1 MDYER
6 EAESQLRYR
15 SLMEPYRETERINV
29 PMVYPELSSKKTLI
43 TELVNGVPVDKLFKS
58 NLISQEKKNEIA
70 ERLLRLTL
78 REIFEF
84 RFMQTD
90 PNFSNYLYDADS
102 DMIHLLDFGAAR
114 EYSKEF
120 TDKYFMVIKGA
131 AEQDYDMILKYS
143 KELGFL
149 TGFEA
154 KVMERAH
161 VEAVMIL
168 GEAFADK
175 NYQGPSSNTSE
186 RSSANTSEGSSANTS
201 EGPSSNTSE
210 GPSSNTSEGRLFDFS
225 NQSTTRRISSLVP
238 VMIKHRLTPPP
249 EETYSLHRKMSG
261 MFLLCAKLNAKI
273 DCRKIY
279 LDICDNYRMG

>member
-1 MDYER
+1 
-6 EAESQLRYR
+6 
-15 SLMEPYRETERINV
+15 MEPYRETERINV
-29 PMVYPELSSKKTLI
+29 PKVYPELSSKKTLV
-43 TELVNGVPVDKLFKS
+43 TELVNGLPVDKLFKS
-58 NLISQEKKNEIA
+58 NLVSQEKKNEIA

-78 REIFEF
+78 REIFQF

-102 DMIHLLDFGAAR
+102 DMIQLLDFGAAR
-114 EYSKEF
+114 EYRKEF

-131 AEQDYDMILKYS
+131 AEQDYDVILKYS
-143 KELGFL
+143 KDLGFL

-175 NYQGPSSNTSE
+175 NYQGSS
-186 RSSANTSEGSSANTS
+186 
-201 EGPSSNTSE
+201 P
-210 GPSSNTSEGRLFDFS
+210 NTSEGRLFDFS